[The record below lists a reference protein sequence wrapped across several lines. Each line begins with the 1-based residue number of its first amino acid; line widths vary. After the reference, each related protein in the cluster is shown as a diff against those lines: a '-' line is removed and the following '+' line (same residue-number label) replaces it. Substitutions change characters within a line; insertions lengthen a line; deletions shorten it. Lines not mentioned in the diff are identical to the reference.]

1 MRSAGGGRPLTA
13 LVAVLIL
20 LSDQLSK
27 LLVSRMLVP
36 GVASPIIP
44 GFFDL
49 TLVTNTGGIFGILRD
64 AGSATRSI
72 LFSAIP
78 VVAVALIAW
87 YGWRLPAGRAWS
99 SAALGLILGG
109 AAGNL
114 VDRFRLGHVIDF
126 LDAYVGTHH
135 WPAFN
140 LADSGICVGVTILLA
155 EGFFAPRADGGGSAV
170 AEREAS

>member
-1 MRSAGGGRPLTA
+1 VRSAGAGGPSPA

-20 LSDQLSK
+20 ACRIS
-27 LLVSRMLVP
+27 SRSCSSRGWLVP

-44 GFFDL
+44 GFFDSHARHEHRRDL
-49 TLVTNTGGIFGILRD
+49 RILRD

-135 WPAFN
+135 WRLSSCPTP
-140 LADSGICVGVTILLA
+140 GICVGVTILLA
-155 EGFFAPRADGGGSAV
+155 RLLRPRADGGGSAV